1 MGILS
6 SKGNHKATRN
16 MALQNHNAE
25 PEFFQLPD
33 LLSPRTFT
41 LTVMTAQLLVML
53 LALYDYGFNFDWNAF
68 AKLTVYVQW
77 QVILSSLV
85 LSQARHRIN
94 HLSTYQAAAV
104 SYLLLLIVAFIV
116 ALMAQWVLMPVAH
129 EGFNW
134 AVVGKNYLMSAIIA
148 GIALRYMF
156 VQQQLVHREKAAV
169 MASLASLQAR
179 IKPHF
184 LFNTMNSIA
193 SLIGFAPDKAEKMV
207 EDLSALLRESLKD
220 ERVETT
226 IEAEWALC
234 ERYLSI
240 EFLRLGERL
249 DWTCDF
255 DDLDVRLPIPS
266 LTLQPIVE
274 NAIYHGIQP
283 SVDQGYIR
291 VKGEYLDGI
300 VKISIENSQ
309 FDTVQSQ
316 RSNKGNKMAIGNIRH
331 RIQQL
336 YGDSASLDMIDEG
349 DSFKTVLTY
358 RPSLSKA
365 SSERIRH

>member
-1 MGILS
+1 
-6 SKGNHKATRN
+6 
-16 MALQNHNAE
+16 MALQLHNSE

-33 LLSPRTFT
+33 LLSPRTFV
-41 LTVMTAQLLVML
+41 LLVMTAQLLVML
-53 LALYDYGFNFDWNAF
+53 LALHDYGFQFDWMGF
-68 AKLTVYVQW
+68 ARITVYVQW
-77 QVILSSLV
+77 QVILSALI
-85 LSQARHRIN
+85 LSQARGRIN
-94 HLSTYQAAAV
+94 HLSTYKATAV
-104 SYLLLLIVAFIV
+104 SYFLLLVAAFIV
-116 ALMAQWVLMPVAH
+116 ALMAQWILVPSPEQSFDWSMVLR
-129 EGFNW
+129 
-134 AVVGKNYLMSAIIA
+134 NYLMSAIVA
-148 GIALRYMF
+148 GVALRYMF

-207 EDLSALLRESLKD
+207 EDLSTLLRESLKD

-226 IEAEWALC
+226 IEAEWGLC

-240 EFLRLGERL
+240 EFLRLGDRL
-249 DWTCDF
+249 NWTVDF
-255 DDLDVRLPIPS
+255 DQLDMHLPIPS

-283 SVDQGYIR
+283 SVDEGFIR
-291 VKGEYLDGI
+291 VKGEFLDGI

-309 FDTVQSQ
+309 FQTDQSQ
-316 RSNKGNKMAIGNIRH
+316 RANKGNKMAIGNIRH

-336 YGDSASLDMIDEG
+336 YGDTASLELIDQQ

-358 RPSLSKA
+358 RPSFSEA
-365 SSERIRH
+365 SSERNREN

>member
-1 MGILS
+1 
-6 SKGNHKATRN
+6 
-16 MALQNHNAE
+16 MALHTQRTE

-33 LLSPRTFT
+33 LLSPRTFV
-41 LTVMTAQLLVML
+41 LLVMTAQLLVML
-53 LALYDYGFNFDWNAF
+53 LALHTYGFHFDWTGF
-68 AKLTVYVQW
+68 AKLTIYVQW
-77 QVILSSLV
+77 QVMLSALV
-85 LSQARHRIN
+85 LSLARTQIN
-94 HLSTYQAAAV
+94 YLSTYRAAAL
-104 SYLLLLIVAFIV
+104 SYGLLLVVALV
-116 ALMAQWVLMPVAH
+116 VSLMAQWILSPSSIVAFDWLNVLRD
-129 EGFNW
+129 
-134 AVVGKNYLMSAIIA
+134 YLMSAIVA
-148 GIALRYMF
+148 GVALRYMF
-156 VQQQLVHREKAAV
+156 VQQQLIHQEKAAV

-193 SLIGFAPDKAEKMV
+193 SLISFAPDKAEKMV

-226 IEAEWALC
+226 IDAEWALC

-249 DWTCDF
+249 NWTCNF
-255 DDLDVRLPIPS
+255 EKLDVDLPIPS
-266 LTLQPIVE
+266 LTLQPIIE

-283 SVDQGYIR
+283 SIDQGFIR
-291 VKGEYLDGI
+291 ISGEFSGGI

-309 FDTVQSQ
+309 FQTDQSQ

-336 YGDSASLDMIDEG
+336 YGDTASLMLIDQA
-349 DSFKTVLTY
+349 DSFRTVLTY

-365 SSERIRH
+365 FSERTSD